1 MTWLAVYDA
10 DTRETVYVCGYEC
23 SNCGY
28 LATRKWEKCPHCH
41 EEWIPESEEERM
53 KVGEVK

>member
-23 SNCGY
+23 SSCGY
-28 LATRKWEKCPHCH
+28 LATRKWNECPHCH
-41 EEWIPESEEERM
+41 EKYE
-53 KVGEVK
+53 GEDE